1 MTRSIATMTQPDF
14 GYVFGS
20 ALDTFKAFDNL
31 TVENSSADG
40 PAFPTSIWQI
50 LNHLIAWQTYQLSRL
65 RDAAPGKHVDEP
77 DTWIREKAPQSEP
90 DLRAAVA
97 QFKDQLEAIRAE
109 VRRFNDTGYALADK
123 LKIVQELSLHLS
135 FHLGEVVLM
144 RRMGGSYPMPHQM
157 KAFLQI

>member
-1 MTRSIATMTQPDF
+1 MTQLDF

-31 TVENSSADG
+31 TVENSSGDG
-40 PAFPTSIWQI
+40 QAFPTSTWQI
-50 LNHLIAWQTYQLSRL
+50 LNHLIAWQAYQLSRL
-65 RDAAPGKHVDEP
+65 RDAAPGKQVDEP
-77 DTWIREKAPQSEP
+77 DTWNGAKAPQSEP

-109 VRRFNDTGYALADK
+109 VKHLGDTGDALADK
-123 LKIVQELSLHLS
+123 LKIVQELSVHLS

-144 RRMGGSYPMPHQM
+144 RRMQGSYPMPHQM
-157 KAFLQI
+157 KAFLQA